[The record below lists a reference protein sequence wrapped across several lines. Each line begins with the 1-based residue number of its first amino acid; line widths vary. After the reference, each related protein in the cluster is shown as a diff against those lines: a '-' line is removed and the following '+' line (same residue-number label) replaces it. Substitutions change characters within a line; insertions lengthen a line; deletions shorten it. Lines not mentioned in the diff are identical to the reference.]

1 MTSQSIRTNTYGEN
15 RSEPALPQ
23 GIFFSKKVHKIS
35 SSKLFSN
42 ERILQLEDGQLKYF
56 KPVKNFV
63 EDKPVSGKFKKGIN
77 VKDIQAV
84 NLTSEKKNR
93 IVVEFLKKA
102 LFDMK
107 RKSIRSKKENDI
119 ISWQFICKKPE
130 QAEFIKQ
137 KILEAQS
144 CKKEDQANHN
154 TNQYNPIQKK
164 ESQSSLNFNAN
175 QKENLFIKNCNQ
187 QLNEE
192 DEEDEEASH
201 YDDQEELNN
210 LKKRMNQEK
219 KNQDDKTS
227 QNKKGNDESPLK
239 NTSQMKLNSQL
250 SLKGSLNQL
259 PSFDQVSSS
268 PRKENNI
275 SHAAQR
281 LANFKGKRQSILE
294 IKNEKDTLSNIPYL
308 TESYQKTSNETF
320 KINMEK
326 VPQSSSSSNQDSE
339 EEKDVASPMLE
350 TKRNFQRNGNSSITN
365 FSNLLPQTAGQNN
378 QLQKTQSQQVFS
390 DPNSDQELKNV
401 PSTPALRNTQSATQ
415 QNMPDGSMI
424 TVNRT
429 VQKQKTL
436 TYVGSESNLN
446 NYYGGSPYQRLRV
459 GKQNTTI
466 GYCPMSSD
474 NSLKD
479 NVEKAIVRRNAENS
493 HEFRYHSFLESSIKA
508 ATLEDQLK
516 EGIKLFLYLGQFR
529 EKAIRAAKSLVED
542 LMQPK
547 PIYEPRFK
555 SMVAIPELE
564 KIRELNSSQNVK
576 SQSPTKKNQ
585 STKDFFQLDP
595 NKEIDIDDM
604 FYIPE
609 ENVIAKVFFTKQI
622 NMIPDYLQDINYNQ
636 NEGVDYFDSSSS
648 KYGGDQFRILNSI
661 SSSYIKIRKYDPTY
675 SLRVPLSVLVDYLG
689 FKILVYAR
697 PQYEK
702 NIVYGPDIEKDG
714 SFVGYKKVQKYEQKI
729 QEDAEKLRQRLRIKP
744 HYFGWKHDE
753 PIECILTFETEI
765 HKSAGDR
772 VTKSNLVKYQKD
784 TILIDQD
791 KEEDQFYIENYND
804 FFPINSFLDCQFNK
818 NQMRYPRKIRPEI
831 LLKKKKSLNPE
842 AYFSQIK
849 LGKNPDNANIR
860 EKQDQINYLQIIKIE
875 KQDQYDIEE
884 VEQYSIY
891 LSTTK
896 LFKLLK
902 QFDNLDIIPY
912 DSHTIKEALHS
923 NGLNI
928 KYISYI
934 AEHSN
939 TPYVKLLFEQE
950 MVARTVK
957 RMIKS
962 YLTQFTFQ
970 SRKTS
975 SSTLRRANVLETSS
989 MTSLQQQK
997 ANDIKFN
1004 TNNNQKKAI
1013 IEALNLIFENSAES
1027 QQYWDQINTQIL
1039 LEYGYR
1045 QKVYL
1050 EQFEKG
1056 GLLNAIHYHSQF
1068 ILSYGTDIFDTQKK
1082 SRNKY
1087 SNPFAQQILQ
1097 QLEMVDQEMNYEE
1110 KSDVQMPWQNQSNFE
1125 FQPAKIVDASNASSE
1140 VEEVVEILT
1149 LENFLDFQYESK
1161 MFDYKDIP
1169 IQIYAN
1175 LQYPSDPQKQV
1186 QTILIQDKIS
1196 QAINQEHK
1204 ERFFTLFSLSKSYF
1218 AIGYY
1223 KECIE
1228 TLNKCISCLDYYPSV
1243 LLVDPLCLLIQCYI
1257 ILKQNQKVQYLFW
1270 KTEEI
1275 INFNLGKM
1283 HPLHCRLLN
1292 NMALYY
1298 EFIGQF
1304 QEQIILMKAS
1314 SNLVQKIVGINHKR
1328 TAQSIFELAN
1338 ILTQNGMTSQ
1348 AIGQYETAFYIYTSI
1363 KGDQNKNS
1371 ADIAYKIAIES
1382 FSLRELEKC
1391 GKYSTYCLQFFEGKE
1406 NIYLNKIIDLKI
1418 IQFKI
1423 IKIQQESNQDI
1434 TNILNEI
1441 WLYMY
1446 QRDYNNQDHIVDML
1460 KEYIQYYL
1468 KTLTDQVKVFL
1479 SLQFENILNGLINKK
1494 ILDSFLIK
1502 EVQQNSKLIIMKEIL
1517 FNGNQNNP
1525 INFIER
1531 TFLTLAE
1538 DQQKK
1543 VIPSQKEDDDE
1554 NNDKSMKKKTFKFQK
1569 QPFLPN
1575 QTNQYKDQQFSDC
1588 QAQNGMDQN
1597 NQNQENKNDDYDL
1610 SIRRCRSLFEH
1621 LICLIG
1627 VTFFKSIFLQNIV

>member
-1 MTSQSIRTNTYGEN
+1 MTTPSIRTNTNGEN

-42 ERILQLEDGQLKYF
+42 ERILQLEDAQLKYF

-77 VKDIQAV
+77 IEYIQAI

-93 IVVEFLKKA
+93 IVIEFLKKG

-107 RKSIRSKKENDI
+107 RKSIISKKENDI
-119 ISWQFICKKPE
+119 ETWEFICKKSE

-137 KILEAQS
+137 KIFEAKS
-144 CKKEDQANHN
+144 SKKEDQTNHN
-154 TNQYNPIQKK
+154 TNQYNSIQKK
-164 ESQSSLNFNAN
+164 ESQSSLNFNGN
-175 QKENLFIKNCNQ
+175 QKENLFIKNFNE

-192 DEEDEEASH
+192 DEEDEEASR
-201 YDDQEELNN
+201 YDEQEDLNN
-210 LKKRMNQEK
+210 LKKKMNQEK
-219 KNQDDKTS
+219 KNQDDKAS
-227 QNKKGNDESPLK
+227 PIKKGNDQSPLK
-239 NTSQMKLNSQL
+239 NTSQMKLNSQP
-250 SLKGSLNQL
+250 SLKGSFNQL
-259 PSFDQVSSS
+259 PSFEQVSSS

-275 SHAAQR
+275 AHTVQR

-294 IKNEKDTLSNIPYL
+294 IKNDKDTLSNIPYL
-308 TESYQKTSNETF
+308 TESYQKTTNETF

-326 VPQSSSSSNQDSE
+326 VQQSQSSSSSSNQDPE

-350 TKRNFQRNGNSSITN
+350 TKRNFQRNGNSSIPN
-365 FSNLLPQTAGQNN
+365 FSNLLPQPTVQSS
-378 QLQKTQSQQVFS
+378 QLQKTQSQQVLS
-390 DPNSDQELKNV
+390 DQNSDQELKNV
-401 PSTPALRNTQSATQ
+401 PSTPALRNTQSAIQ
-415 QNMPDGSMI
+415 QNISDGGSM
-424 TVNRT
+424 TTANRI

-436 TYVGSESNLN
+436 TYIGSDSNLN
-446 NYYGGSPYQRLRV
+446 SQYGGSPYQRLRL
-459 GKQNTTI
+459 GKQHTTI
-466 GYCPMSSD
+466 GYFPMSSD

-479 NVEKAIVRRNAENS
+479 SIEKAIVRRNAENS
-493 HEFRYHSFLESSIKA
+493 HEFRYHSFLESSLKA
-508 ATLEDQLK
+508 STLEDQLK

-564 KIRELNSSQNVK
+564 KIRELNSSQNLK

-585 STKDFFQLDP
+585 GTKDLFQLDP

-622 NMIPDYLQDINYNQ
+622 NLVPDYLQDISYNQ
-636 NEGVDYFDSSSS
+636 EEGVDYFDSSSI
-648 KYGGDQFRILNSI
+648 KFGGDQFRILNSI

-675 SLRVPLSVLVDYLG
+675 SLRVPLSVIVDYLG

-714 SFVGYKKVQKYEQKI
+714 TFVGYKKVQKYEQKI
-729 QEDAEKLRQRLRIKP
+729 EEDAEKLRQRLRIKS

-753 PIECILTFETEI
+753 PIQCILTFETEI

-772 VTKSNLVKYQKD
+772 ATKSNLVKYQKD

-804 FFPINSFLDCQFNK
+804 FYPINSFLDCQFNK

-849 LGKNPDNANIR
+849 LGKNPDNTNIR
-860 EKQDQINYLQIIKIE
+860 EKQDQMNYFQLIKIE
-875 KQDQYDIEE
+875 KQDQLDIEE
-884 VEQYSIY
+884 VEQYSLY

-896 LFKLLK
+896 LFKLIK
-902 QFDNLDIIPY
+902 QFDSLDIIPY

-957 RMIKS
+957 RMIRC

-975 SSTLRRANVLETSS
+975 SSILRRGNILE
-989 MTSLQQQK
+989 MNNQQQK

-1004 TNNNQKKAI
+1004 TNTNQKKAI
-1013 IEALNLIFENSAES
+1013 IETLNLIFENSAES
-1027 QQYWDQINTQIL
+1027 QQYWEQINTQIL
-1039 LEYGYR
+1039 MEYGYR
-1045 QKVYL
+1045 QKVSL
-1050 EQFEKG
+1050 DQFEKG

-1068 ILSYGTDIFDTQKK
+1068 ILSYGTDIFDTQKRD
-1082 SRNKY
+1082 RNKY
-1087 SNPFAQQILQ
+1087 SNAFAQQILQ
-1097 QLEMVDQEMNYEE
+1097 QLEMVDQETNYEE
-1110 KSDVQMPWQNQSNFE
+1110 KSDVQMPWQDQSNFE
-1125 FQPAKIVDASNASSE
+1125 FQPAKIVDASNISEE
-1140 VEEVVEILT
+1140 VEEPVEILT

-1204 ERFFTLFSLSKSYF
+1204 ERFFTLYGLSKSYF
-1218 AIGYY
+1218 SIGYY

-1228 TLNKCISCLDYYPSV
+1228 TLNKCISCLDYYPSI

-1298 EFIGQF
+1298 EFIGQY

-1314 SNLVQKIVGINHKR
+1314 CNLVQKIVGTNHKR
-1328 TAQSIFELAN
+1328 TAQSIFELAT
-1338 ILTQNGMTSQ
+1338 ILSQNGMTSQ

-1371 ADIAYKIAIES
+1371 ADIAYKIALES
-1382 FSLRELEKC
+1382 FTLRELEKC

-1406 NIYLNKIIDLKI
+1406 NIYLNKIVELKI

-1423 IKIQQESNQDI
+1423 LKIQQETNQDLS
-1434 TNILNEI
+1434 NILNEI

-1446 QRDYNNQDHIVDML
+1446 QRDYTNLDHIVDIL
-1460 KEYIQYYL
+1460 KEYVQYYL

-1479 SLQFENILNGLINKK
+1479 SLQFELILNGLINKK
-1494 ILDSFLIK
+1494 ILDSFLIE
-1502 EVQQNSKLIIMKEIL
+1502 EVQQKSKLIIMKEIL
-1517 FNGNQNNP
+1517 FNGNLNNP

-1531 TFLTLAE
+1531 TFITLAE

-1543 VIPSQKEDDDE
+1543 VIPIQKEDDDE

-1575 QTNQYKDQQFSDC
+1575 QSNQNKDQKFSIN
-1588 QAQNGMDQN
+1588 QIQNGIDQSS
-1597 NQNQENKNDDYDL
+1597 QNQDNKNDDYEL
-1610 SIRRCRSLFEH
+1610 SIKRCRSLFEH
-1621 LICLIG
+1621 LICLVG
-1627 VTFFKSIFLQNIV
+1627 VPFFKSIFLQNIV